1 MGRIS
6 VDIPGMDEMEPSRLI
21 NGVTNLTVVLQQ
33 VIPEFARS
41 FVNTLDTITDVIQPL
56 GNVTEHLAE
65 ISEKSKPGI
74 VHLHKMAEG
83 TVKLLDNLNKGLTP
97 MQDISLSLA
106 HLLDTTNKTM
116 QVATLAIVIL
126 AILVFVISFALVGM
140 CGLYYA
146 CYRKKTS
153 ANVNSKQE
161 IEEKI

>member
-33 VIPEFARS
+33 IIPEFARS

-97 MQDISLSLA
+97 MQDISLGLA
-106 HLLDTTNKTM
+106 DLLDTTNKTM
-116 QVATLAIVIL
+116 QVATLAIVSPI
-126 AILVFVISFALVGM
+126 ARF
-140 CGLYYA
+140 
-146 CYRKKTS
+146 
-153 ANVNSKQE
+153 
-161 IEEKI
+161 